1 MRGILRAWG
10 GRGPISGAATSLGV
24 ALAFASCTTAP
35 VPVSV
40 PAVEPAPVSV
50 TTPAPVPAPPE
61 APVPVMPSTLLLAE
75 ADGLLAEENYEDA
88 VHAYGDFLR
97 RFPEDAAAPRVRA
110 TREVLSSLVATNA
123 EVVLLREQTQV
134 AERDLVRLRRDLSLR
149 QTELGRL
156 RQELADRQAEL
167 ARLTEESDSLR
178 LDLERLKSV
187 DLRLERPR

>member
-10 GRGPISGAATSLGV
+10 GWGPISGAAIFLSV

-40 PAVEPAPVSV
+40 PAVEPAPVPV
-50 TTPAPVPAPPE
+50 TTPAPILAPP
-61 APVPVMPSTLLLAE
+61 AAPVMPSTLLLAE
-75 ADGLLAEENYEDA
+75 ADGLLAGGNYEDA

-97 RFPEDAAAPRVRA
+97 RFPRDGAAPRVRA
-110 TREVLSSLVATNA
+110 TREILSSLVATNA
-123 EVVLLREQTQV
+123 EVVRLREQTQV
-134 AERDLVRLRRDLSLR
+134 AERDLARLRRDLALR